1 MHSPKCEPAI
11 ILGTEILQKEKRQAF
26 GEVLDLIC
34 GKKMELK
41 RINE

>member
-11 ILGTEILQKEKRQAF
+11 ILGTGNLTKEKRQ
-26 GEVLDLIC
+26 GPSGSLDLT

-41 RINE
+41 RITNE

>member
-11 ILGTEILQKEKRQAF
+11 ILGTGNLTKEKKDRPS
-26 GEVLDLIC
+26 GSLDLT

-41 RINE
+41 KITNE